1 MMARHKSGKAKSGP
15 ARADEAEQQ
24 NPDRSEWADEA
35 AKARSL
41 DDPRRMPP
49 RDAVGMPSSG
59 ERYSEDPRDR

>member
-1 MMARHKSGKAKSGP
+1 MARQKSGKAKSGP
-15 ARADEAEQQ
+15 ARADEAGQQQ

-41 DDPRRMPP
+41 DDPRRTPP

-59 ERYSEDPRDR
+59 ERYNDDPRDR

>member
-1 MMARHKSGKAKSGP
+1 MARQKPGKAKSGS
-15 ARADEAEQQ
+15 ARADEAGQQQ

-41 DDPRRMPP
+41 DDPRRTPP